1 MSERTI
7 SIRDLHVTF
16 SMEDGTSLPVFRG
29 LDLTLDPDGVTVIV
43 GRSGCGKT
51 TLLRLLAG
59 LLSPSAGTVSLPE
72 GTKVGMMF
80 QEARLMPWLT
90 CEKNITLGIKS
101 PDRGKVSDLLR
112 LVGLEG
118 FGGAY
123 PSQLSGGM
131 QQRTALART
140 LIRDVDLIL
149 MDEPL
154 AALDAFTRKQMQREL
169 LRIRVER
176 SCGIILVTHDINEAL
191 FLGDR
196 LLLLSE
202 GQVLYDRTLPPQIGE
217 RDLDSPE
224 CIAIKRDILTA
235 MGTV

>member
-1 MSERTI
+1 MSDRLI
-7 SIRDLHVTF
+7 SIRDLNVTF
-16 SMEDGTSLPVFRG
+16 PMEDGQPLTVFPS
-29 LDLTLDPDGVTVIV
+29 LDLDLDPGSITVIV

-51 TLLRLLAG
+51 TLLRLIAG
-59 LLSPSAGTVSLPE
+59 LLSPSAGSISLPE
-72 GTKVGMMF
+72 GTRVGMMF

-90 CEKNITLGIKS
+90 CEKNITLGMKN
-101 PDRGKVSDLLR
+101 PDRRAVSELLR

-118 FGGAY
+118 FGSAY
-123 PSQLSGGM
+123 PAQLSGGM

-140 LIRDVDLIL
+140 LIREVDLIL

-169 LRIRVER
+169 LRIQAER
-176 SCGIILVTHDINEAL
+176 GYGILLVTHDLDEAL

-202 GQVLYDRTLPPQIGE
+202 GAVLYDRLLPPRDGE
-217 RDLDSPE
+217 RDIDAPA
-224 CIAIKRDILTA
+224 CVAIKREILTA
-235 MGTV
+235 LGTV